1 MAARTV
7 GSVQERNAPVDT
19 VLISDNSV
27 ALEPVDIDREP
38 SSHTL
43 WIRARDLPRVN
54 GFILKPEGACRG
66 PLCIP
71 VAPDMVRG
79 DAVNLTAF
87 AQSVGQCV
95 VAEPDARIWSIGE
108 MPAQGGDL
116 ATSRI
121 APDFTLPDRL
131 GRPVHLAGFRGKK
144 ALVITWA
151 SW

>member
-7 GSVQERNAPVDT
+7 GFVHERNAPVDT
-19 VLISDNSV
+19 VLIADNSV
-27 ALEPVDIDREP
+27 ALEPVDLDREP

-54 GFILKPEGACRG
+54 GFVLKPEGACRG

-87 AQSVGQCV
+87 AESVGQCV
-95 VAEPDARIWSIGE
+95 VAEPDARVWSFGE
-108 MPAQGGDL
+108 MLGHGGDL
-116 ATSRI
+116 ASSRV

-131 GRPVHLAGFRGKK
+131 GRPVRLSDFRGTK
-144 ALVITWA
+144 ALIVTWA

>member
-7 GSVQERNAPVDT
+7 GFVHERNAPVDT
-19 VLISDNSV
+19 VLIADNSV
-27 ALEPVDIDREP
+27 ALEPVDLDREP

-54 GFILKPEGACRG
+54 GFVLKPEGACRG

-87 AQSVGQCV
+87 AESVGQCV
-95 VAEPDARIWSIGE
+95 VAEPDARVWSFGE
-108 MPAQGGDL
+108 MLGHGGDL
-116 ATSRI
+116 ASSRV

-131 GRPVHLAGFRGKK
+131 GRPVQLSDFRGKK
-144 ALVITWA
+144 ALIVTWA

>member
-7 GSVQERNAPVDT
+7 GFVHERNAPVDT
-19 VLISDNSV
+19 VLIADNSV
-27 ALEPVDIDREP
+27 ALEPVDLDREP

-54 GFILKPEGACRG
+54 GFVLKPEGACRG

-87 AQSVGQCV
+87 AESVGQCV
-95 VAEPDARIWSIGE
+95 VAEPDARVWSFGE
-108 MPAQGGDL
+108 MLGHGGDL
-116 ATSRI
+116 ASSRV

-131 GRPVHLAGFRGKK
+131 GRPVRLSDFRGKK
-144 ALVITWA
+144 ALIVTWA